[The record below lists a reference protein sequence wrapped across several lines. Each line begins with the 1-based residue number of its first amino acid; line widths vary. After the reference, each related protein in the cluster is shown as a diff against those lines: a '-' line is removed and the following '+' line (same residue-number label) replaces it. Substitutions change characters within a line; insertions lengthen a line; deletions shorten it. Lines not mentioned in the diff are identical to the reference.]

1 MKVNL
6 SRVFLLFVY
15 ICIGDPII
23 KMECWNQITR
33 LDFASS
39 NNLTYNAS
47 TFTAVNAEQL
57 PLFGIH

>member
-33 LDFASS
+33 LDFATEKGGAIV
-39 NNLTYNAS
+39 LCIIQ
-47 TFTAVNAEQL
+47 EL
-57 PLFGIH
+57 DL